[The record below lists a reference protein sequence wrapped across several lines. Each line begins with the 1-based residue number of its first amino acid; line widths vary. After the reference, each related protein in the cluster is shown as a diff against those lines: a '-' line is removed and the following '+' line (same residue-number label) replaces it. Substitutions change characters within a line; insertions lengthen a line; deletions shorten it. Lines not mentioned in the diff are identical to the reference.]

1 MQGPLLFV
9 CWRFSASKLAYPS
22 VITQPPYSQ
31 RRPAFVWLVAL
42 LSVAY
47 LAYLAFTIDVVATHY
62 GIVKDPG
69 WTVRVTGK
77 GWFVATV
84 EADGPA
90 AGKVE
95 VGDRLLA
102 LNGDTRAA
110 VIGTAQFRDV
120 TGGQPYGVELERD
133 GRRLAVEMPLRLSR
147 GRLVDPLFLLVSVGF
162 FVCGAGLAMLR
173 PRDPQVRLIGATM
186 IFVAFNGLFGAL
198 SPPRAFLEGWQR
210 TVYYGLVALNVGL
223 WAMPMAFHVFNR
235 FPDWKQPD
243 LRWRI
248 VQWLLYAIGIVVMWP
263 AGAVADLGLAV
274 FEPATQFLAEHPR
287 VYLTAVMTNSSAGRG
302 GFQYMGVCL
311 ALALVAS
318 ARNYRRLDSADS
330 RRRIR
335 WVLAGLT
342 LALIPFIALTFG
354 RATGGLSDATYHAY
368 SALTFLAMLLI
379 PASLAMAVWKEQLF
393 DIRVLVRR
401 GLQYLFARAALRTLF
416 ALPIVLLA
424 VSILSNPN
432 RTVGELLTQGSA
444 WINVALIG
452 AIAAALQSRQRVQ
465 TSLDRRFFREAYEQ
479 EQVLAHLIDEVR
491 QRDSIAEV
499 ATLVS
504 ARVDSVLHPSSLHI
518 FYRAEDRSE
527 RFDGQ
532 STSGV
537 ASGAQLS
544 AQPALLRL
552 LDGDKTIRDVPAGV
566 ERAIPDA
573 EFAWLMDLGV
583 RLIVPIAGTHDRL
596 VGVLLLGER
605 KSEEPYS
612 ATDRR
617 LLQGIAAQI
626 GLVYENQHLQER
638 ARRDADV
645 RRDVLARLDE
655 RSITLLKEC
664 PACGLCYDSTSER
677 CATDG
682 AELALT
688 LPIERT
694 LDGKYRLERA
704 LGRGGFGAVYEASD
718 LRLQRKVAAKVMI
731 GSLFGDQTALR
742 RFEREARA
750 AAKIDHP
757 NITRVHDYGTV
768 GSGGAFLIME
778 LVAGRTWRAELQRA
792 GVIDPSRAADWFRQL
807 LDGLQF
813 AHAMGIVHR
822 DLKPEN
828 VMIISPTCRAVAAE
842 QQRRKPADEPRAEA
856 EVVKIMDFGL
866 AKLLESG
873 TAATET
879 VSAAGM
885 VMGTIGYM
893 APEMLTGGLVDERA
907 DIFAIGVMVVETLT
921 GGRPFTGQTP
931 EQVLASLLRDE
942 YHLCGESPEIR
953 TLDAIVQR
961 CLAKDPR
968 DRYGSTAE
976 LARDLVPAL
985 ARGTGLSEPRRDPVY
1000 GAADGTTLV
1009 RRADDA

>member
-1 MQGPLLFV
+1 
-9 CWRFSASKLAYPS
+9 
-22 VITQPPYSQ
+22 
-31 RRPAFVWLVAL
+31 VAL
-42 LSVAY
+42 LSVGY
-47 LAYLAFTIDVVATHY
+47 LAFLVFTIDVVAAHY
-62 GIVKDPG
+62 GVVKDPG
-69 WTVRVTGK
+69 WTVRVTGN

-90 AGKVE
+90 AAKVE

-102 LNGDTRAA
+102 LNGDSRAA

-120 TGGQPYGVELERD
+120 NGGETYRVDLERH
-133 GRRLAVEMPLRLSR
+133 GRRVAVEMPLRVSR

-162 FVCGAGLAMLR
+162 FACGAGLAMLR
-173 PRDPQVRLIGATM
+173 PRDPQVRLIGVTM

-210 TVYYGLVALNVGL
+210 TAYYGLVVFNVGL

-243 LRWRI
+243 RPWRV
-248 VQWLLYAIGIVVMWP
+248 VQWLLYGIGIVVMWP
-263 AGAVADLGLAV
+263 ASAVADLGLAV
-274 FEPATQFLAEHPR
+274 FEPATQFLAQHPR
-287 VYLTAVMTNSSAGRG
+287 VYLTAVMTSSSAGRG
-302 GFQYMGVCL
+302 GFLYMALCL

-318 ARNYRRLDSADS
+318 ARNYRRLVSDDS

-342 LALIPFIALTFG
+342 LALIPFIGLQFG
-354 RATGGLSDATYHAY
+354 RATGWLSVATYHAY
-368 SALTFLAMLLI
+368 SALTFLTMLFI
-379 PASLAMAVWKEQLF
+379 PASIAMAVWKEQLF

-401 GLQYLFARAALRTLF
+401 GLQYLFARAALRTLI
-416 ALPIVLLA
+416 ALPIVALLFS
-424 VSILSNPN
+424 VFLHPD
-432 RTVGELLTQGSA
+432 RTVGQILTEGSG

-452 AIAAALQSRQRVQ
+452 AIALALQSRQRLQ
-465 TSLDRRFFREAYEQ
+465 TSLDRRFFREAYAQ

-518 FYRAEDRSE
+518 FYRAEERSE

-532 STSGV
+532 STSGL
-537 ASGAQLS
+537 ATGAQLS

-573 EFAWLMDLGV
+573 ECEWLTNLGV
-583 RLIVPIAGTHDRL
+583 RLIVPIAGTRDRL

-617 LLQGIAAQI
+617 LLQAIAAQI
-626 GLVYENQHLQER
+626 GLVYENQHLHER

-655 RSITLLKEC
+655 RSVSLLKEC

-677 CATDG
+677 CESDG

-688 LPIERT
+688 MPIERT
-694 LDGKYRLERA
+694 LDGKYRLDRA

-718 LRLQRKVAAKVMI
+718 LRLQRQVAAKVMM

-750 AAKIDHP
+750 AAKIDHR

-778 LVAGRTWRAELQRA
+778 LIAGRTWRAELQRA
-792 GVIDPSRAADWFRQL
+792 GVIAPSRAADWFRQL

-828 VMIISPTCRAVAAE
+828 VMIVSSTP
-842 QQRRKPADEPRAEA
+842 DEKQRAEA
-856 EVVKIMDFGL
+856 EALKIMDFGL
-866 AKLLESG
+866 AKVLDAG
-873 TAATET
+873 TGATET
-879 VSAAGM
+879 VTAAGM
-885 VMGTIGYM
+885 AMGTIGYM
-893 APEMLTGGLVDERA
+893 APEALTGGVVDERA
-907 DIFAIGVMVVETLT
+907 DIFAIGVMAVETLT
-921 GGRPFTGQTP
+921 GTRPFTGQTT
-931 EQVLASLLRDE
+931 EQVLASLLRTE
-942 YHLCGESPEIR
+942 YHLHGDSPEIR
-953 TLDAIVQR
+953 ALDAIVQR

-968 DRYGSTAE
+968 DRYGSAAE

-985 ARGTGLSEPRRDPVY
+985 AHCTGVGGRETDPRGHTSNGTTVIAR
-1000 GAADGTTLV
+1000 ADG
-1009 RRADDA
+1009 A

>member
-1 MQGPLLFV
+1 M
-9 CWRFSASKLAYPS
+9 
-22 VITQPPYSQ
+22 
-31 RRPAFVWLVAL
+31 AL

-47 LAYLAFTIDVVATHY
+47 LAFLAFTIYAVASHY

-69 WTVRVTGK
+69 WTLRVTTA
-77 GWFVATV
+77 GWFVSNV
-84 EADGPA
+84 DPVGPA
-90 AGKVE
+90 AGRIE

-102 LNGDTRAA
+102 LNGDERAA
-110 VIGTAQFRDV
+110 VLGTFQFRNV
-120 TGGQPYGVELERD
+120 SGGGIYRVDFDRRGHRVSFQLPLKVVA
-133 GRRLAVEMPLRLSR
+133 GRRLDFLMALS
-147 GRLVDPLFLLVSVGF
+147 GVAF
-162 FVCGAGLAMLR
+162 FVCGLALAMLR
-173 PRDPQVRLIGATM
+173 PRDPQVRLIGLLM
-186 IFVAFNGLFGAL
+186 ISVAFGAINASL
-198 SPPRAFLEGWQR
+198 SPPRAFMMGWER
-210 TVYYGLVALNVGL
+210 VAHFAAIVSGL
-223 WAMPMAFHVFNR
+223 WMWTYPMTFHVFSR
-235 FPDWKQPD
+235 FPDWRPSS
-243 LRWRI
+243 LPSRI
-248 VQWLLYAIGIVVMWP
+248 VQWLLYVAGAAVVWP
-263 AGAVADLGLAV
+263 ASTISDLGFDV
-274 FEPATQFLAEHPR
+274 FDPATAFLARHPR
-287 VYLTAVMTNSSAGRG
+287 LYLASAWIAGSSGPG
-302 GFQYMGVCL
+302 LFLFMVSCL

-318 ARNYRRLDSADS
+318 ARTYRRLESKDS
-330 RRRIR
+330 RRRVR

-342 LALIPFIALTFG
+342 LALIPFIVLTFAARVTAWISMAAY
-354 RATGGLSDATYHAY
+354 RASIP
-368 SALTFLAMLLI
+368 LTFLAMLCI
-379 PASLAMAVWKEQLF
+379 PAAIAMAVWKEQLF

-401 GLQYLFARAALRTLF
+401 GLQYLFARAALRTLI
-416 ALPIVLLA
+416 ALPVVALLFS
-424 VSILSNPN
+424 VFLHPD
-432 RTVGELLTQGSA
+432 RTVGQILTQGSG

-452 AIAAALQSRQRVQ
+452 AVAVALRSRQRLQ
-465 TSLDRRFFREAYEQ
+465 TSLDRRFFREAYAQ

-518 FYRAEDRSE
+518 FYRTEDRSE

-537 ASGAQLS
+537 ATGAQLS
-544 AQPALLRL
+544 AQASLLRL

-573 EFAWLMDLGV
+573 EREWLTNLGV
-583 RLIVPIAGTHDRL
+583 RLIVPIAGARDRL

-638 ARRDADV
+638 VRRDADV
-645 RRDVLARLDE
+645 RRDVLARLDD
-655 RSITLLKEC
+655 RSVTLLKEC
-664 PACGLCYDSTSER
+664 PTCGLCYDSTSER
-677 CATDG
+677 CQNDG

-688 LPIERT
+688 MPIERT

-718 LRLQRKVAAKVMI
+718 LRLHRQVAAKVMM
-731 GSLFGDQTALR
+731 GSLFGDQNALR

-778 LVAGRTWRAELQRA
+778 LIAGRTWRAELQRS
-792 GVIDPSRAADWFRQL
+792 GVIAPSRAADWFRQL
-807 LDGLQF
+807 LNGLQF

-828 VMIISPTCRAVAAE
+828 VMIVADGVGG
-842 QQRRKPADEPRAEA
+842 ADT
-856 EVVKIMDFGL
+856 VKIMDFGL
-866 AKLLESG
+866 AKVLDGG

-879 VSAAGM
+879 VTAAGM
-885 VMGTIGYM
+885 AMGTIGYM
-893 APEMLTGGLVDERA
+893 APEALTGGLVDERA
-907 DIFAIGVMVVETLT
+907 DIFAIGVMMVETLT
-921 GGRPFTGQTP
+921 GARPFTGQTP
-931 EQVLASLLRDE
+931 EQVFASLLRND
-942 YHLCGESPEIR
+942 YHLPGDSPEIR
-953 TLDAIVQR
+953 ALDAVVQR

-968 DRYGSTAE
+968 DRYGSAVE
-976 LARDLVPAL
+976 AARDLVPAL
-985 ARGTGLSEPRRDPVY
+985 TRCTGLAGPRLDP
-1000 GAADGTTLV
+1000 GCSAADGPTRIT
-1009 RRADDA
+1009 RADGA